1 MYLNL
6 THDNIGVLSKEL
18 KFGVPTSLRHC
29 MLSSDFPKKHVYH
42 WYSCTPTWHWFE
54 SHTESKSSVVFN
66 VWTPFHLKTI

>member
-29 MLSSDFPKKHVYH
+29 MLLSDFQKNTCITSTHAP
-42 WYSCTPTWHWFE
+42 PRGID
-54 SHTESKSSVVFN
+54 
-66 VWTPFHLKTI
+66 LKAIPNQSLQ